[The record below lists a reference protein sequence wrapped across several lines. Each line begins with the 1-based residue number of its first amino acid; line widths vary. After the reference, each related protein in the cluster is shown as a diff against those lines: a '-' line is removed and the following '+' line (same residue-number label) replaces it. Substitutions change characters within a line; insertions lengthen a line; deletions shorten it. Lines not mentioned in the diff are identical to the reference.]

1 MVRIVCNDIKKMFG
15 SSQIYICMIGLAAI
29 YFGVYIATLS
39 GENVGIISCFSNVAD
54 GSDIILVSFL
64 LSIVGGSFLYC
75 AEERYGYLGF
85 EIQRIGASR
94 YTASKLITSVIGGF
108 CTAMAGN
115 GIFVGGI
122 AVHQF
127 FQCEK
132 NVFITEDVEYLVWFL
147 LVSGLRCGML
157 SAIGFLVSTYIPNY
171 YIAMT
176 VPLLMYYA
184 FLIIEHYVSI
194 LFPFIP
200 SAFYFTDRYF
210 AGIVEG
216 RGFVFSVM
224 YTICIMVIM
233 HQMAKRRIERRLE
246 HG

>member
-1 MVRIVCNDIKKMFG
+1 MVRIVCNDLKKMF
-15 SSQIYICMIGLAAI
+15 SSSLIYICMIGLGAI
-29 YFGVYIATLS
+29 YFFVYITTLS
-39 GENVGIISCFSNVAD
+39 AKNVGIVSSFSHVAD
-54 GSDIILVSFL
+54 GSEIILVSFL

-85 EIQRIGASR
+85 EIQRIGVSR
-94 YTASKLITSVIGGF
+94 YTASKLITSVVGGF
-108 CTAMAGN
+108 CTVMAGN
-115 GIFVGGI
+115 GIFISGI
-122 AVHQF
+122 VAHQF
-127 FQCEK
+127 FLSEK
-132 NVFITEDVEYLVWFL
+132 NIFITEDVEYLVWFL

-184 FLIIEHYVSI
+184 LLIIEDYVSI
-194 LFPFIP
+194 VFPFIP
-200 SAFYFTDRYF
+200 SALYFTDRYF

-216 RGFVFSVM
+216 RGFVFSAL
-224 YTICIMVIM
+224 YTSCILVIM
-233 HQMAKRRIERRLE
+233 HQVAKNRIERRLE

>member
-1 MVRIVCNDIKKMFG
+1 MVRIVCNDLKKMF
-15 SSQIYICMIGLAAI
+15 SSSLIYICMTGLGAI
-29 YFGVYIATLS
+29 YIFRYIVTLS
-39 GENVGIISCFSNVAD
+39 AGGYGIVESFSNVAE
-54 GSDIILVSFL
+54 GSEIMLVSFL

-75 AEERYGYLGF
+75 GEEKYGYLRF

-94 YTASKLITSVIGGF
+94 YTASKLITSVMGGF
-108 CTAMAGN
+108 CTVMVGS
-115 GIFVGGI
+115 GIYIGAIVI
-122 AVHQF
+122 HQ
-127 FQCEK
+127 CILNEK
-132 NVFITEDVEYLVWFL
+132 NPFVEENVGYLVWFL
-147 LVSGLRCGML
+147 LVSSLRCGIL

-216 RGFVFSVM
+216 RGFVFSVL
-224 YTICIMVIM
+224 YTICILVIM
-233 HQMAKRRIERRLE
+233 HQMAKNRIERRLE